1 MVMVKIDS
9 GIPANDI
16 SGIPAN
22 HDRATVNIYGINPTF
37 RMGIDPAKKGFT
49 IFNRFEVIRF
59 NVGIT
64 CNATRFHTVVFWHFG
79 DWHGSGPWLVVTDL
93 IYIVYRQSD
102 HRSIAK
108 REKYSRKFFED
119 FLDFWAAMVD
129 NIYIKW

>member
-1 MVMVKIDS
+1 VVVVVEIDL

-49 IFNRFEVIRF
+49 IFNRFKVIRF

-93 IYIVYRQSD
+93 IYIVYRQD
-102 HRSIAK
+102 RPNTIANLENK
-108 REKYSRKFFED
+108 KF
-119 FLDFWAAMVD
+119 L
-129 NIYIKW
+129 I